1 MLFFTYFLDEGI
13 EKYNRERG
21 QVQCCNQIG
30 IQKIKSQTNFA

>member
-21 QVQCCNQIG
+21 QAYNVP
-30 IQKIKSQTNFA
+30 IKQEYKK